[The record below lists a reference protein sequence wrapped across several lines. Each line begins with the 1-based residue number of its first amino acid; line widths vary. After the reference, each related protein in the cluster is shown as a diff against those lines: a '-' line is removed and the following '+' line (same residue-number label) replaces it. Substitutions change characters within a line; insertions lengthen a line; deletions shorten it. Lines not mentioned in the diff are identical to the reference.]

1 MRLLCEWHA
10 RAGMI
15 FLAVFVAA
23 ADTAAAEERVRRRD
37 YTACLRR
44 CDLAAQ
50 TAEGQPD
57 EALFDKCFQRF
68 CANLKPDRSIE
79 VQSPWKDE
87 KDEL

>member
-1 MRLLCEWHA
+1 
-10 RAGMI
+10 MI
-15 FLAVFVAA
+15 VLALIAA
-23 ADTAAAEERVRRRD
+23 VDKEAEERVRRRD

-44 CDLAAQ
+44 CDLASQ

-57 EALFDKCFQRF
+57 EALFDRCFHRF